1 MNILSLNGAWKMR
14 RCGADT
20 WHDAVVPGSVYAD
33 LMRDGTLPD
42 PFWRENEHIF
52 FELMRHD
59 FEYERVFDVP
69 ADLLAMKG
77 KYYKLVN
84 IQTMGE
90 ELQRQ
95 KETERFD

>member
-1 MNILSLNGAWKMR
+1 MDKGRIIE
-14 RCGADT
+14 CGA
-20 WHDAVVPGSVYAD
+20 
-33 LMRDGTLPD
+33 
-42 PFWRENEHIF
+42 
-52 FELMRHD
+52 
-59 FEYERVFDVP
+59 P